1 MVLNYID
8 KATVL
13 FFAGAGF
20 VSIFVSN
27 SLIGISGHI
36 TSASSV
42 GLKRAAG
49 TKTLSQWSNKKKKS
63 SIK

>member
-36 TSASSV
+36 TSASV
-42 GLKRAAG
+42 RLKRAAG
-49 TKTLSQWSNKKKKS
+49 IKKLSQWSNKKKKS
-63 SIK
+63 SIE

>member
-49 TKTLSQWSNKKKKS
+49 TKKLSQ
-63 SIK
+63 